1 MQINLR
7 SIRFSVV
14 TLFATLGLFIA
25 GAATAEGG
33 PIKVA
38 REIPFAE
45 SSGVRDAVRN
55 ECKLQTK
62 VTKFLA
68 QFSTQVELVED
79 PSGSPDR
86 LELTISQVNAGGG
99 GAWSGPKS
107 MTVKGQLFQ
116 NGDPGPTFTASRY
129 SGGGMFAGYKG
140 TCSIV
145 GRCAKTIG
153 KDISKWLEDP
163 TDGASLGDH

>member
-7 SIRFSVV
+7 SISLSFI
-14 TLFATLGLFIA
+14 TLGLLVA
-25 GAATAEGG
+25 GGAAAEGG

-38 REIPFAE
+38 REISFAE
-45 SSGVRDAVRN
+45 SSGVRDKVRD
-55 ECKLQTK
+55 ECKLQTRVSK
-62 VTKFLA
+62 SLA
-68 QFSTQVELVED
+68 QSSTQVELVDD
-79 PSGSPDR
+79 PGGSQDR
-86 LELTISQVNAGGG
+86 LELTISEVNAGGG

-116 NGDPGPTFTASRY
+116 NGKPGPTFTASRY
-129 SGGGMFAGYKG
+129 SGGGMFGGYKG

-153 KDISKWLEDP
+153 KDIAKWLENP
-163 TDGASLGDH
+163 TDDASLGDH

>member
-7 SIRFSVV
+7 SIS
-14 TLFATLGLFIA
+14 LSLATLGLLVA
-25 GAATAEGG
+25 GAAAAEGG

-38 REIPFAE
+38 REISFAE
-45 SSGVRDAVRN
+45 SSGVRDAVRD

-68 QFSTQVELVED
+68 QYSTQVELVDD
-79 PSGSPDR
+79 PGGSKDR
-86 LELTISQVNAGGG
+86 LELTISEVNAGGG

-116 NGDPGPTFTASRY
+116 DGKPGPTFTASRY
-129 SGGGMFAGYKG
+129 SGGGMFAAYKG

-145 GRCAKTIG
+145 GRCAKSIG
-153 KDISKWLEDP
+153 KDISNWLENP
-163 TDGASLGDH
+163 TDDASLGDH

>member
-1 MQINLR
+1 MRNSLR
-7 SIRFSVV
+7 SISLSLAFIA
-14 TLFATLGLFIA
+14 LFVA
-25 GAATAEGG
+25 GAAIAEGG
-33 PIKVA
+33 AIKVA
-38 REIPFAE
+38 REIPVAE
-45 SSGVRDAVRN
+45 SSDVREAVRN

-62 VTKFLA
+62 VTMFLDKY
-68 QFSTQVELVED
+68 SEQVELVDD
-79 PSGSPDR
+79 PSGSGDR
-86 LELTISQVNAGGG
+86 LELTITKVNAGGG

-116 NGDPGPTFTASRY
+116 NGKPGPTFTASRY

-153 KDISKWLEDP
+153 KDISKWLENP
-163 TDGASLGDH
+163 TDGAALGDE